1 MSVYETTIRPLPQG
15 SVATFRIV
23 SFIESIADRFI
34 TWRNARLTA
43 RELNAL
49 SDAQLADIGL
59 SRGEIADLAGN
70 LAGR

>member
-15 SVATFRIV
+15 SVATFRLV
-23 SFIESIADRFI
+23 SLVETAIDRFV
-34 TWRNARLTA
+34 TWRNARSTA

-49 SDAQLADIGL
+49 SDSQLTDIGL
-59 SRGEIADLAGN
+59 SRYEITEFAEN